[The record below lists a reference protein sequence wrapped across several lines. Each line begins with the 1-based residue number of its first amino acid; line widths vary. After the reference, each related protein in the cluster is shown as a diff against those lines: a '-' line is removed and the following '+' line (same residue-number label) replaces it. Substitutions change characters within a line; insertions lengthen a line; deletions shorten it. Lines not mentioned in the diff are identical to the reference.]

1 MSDRYA
7 EHVTRLRKAVLEG
20 SGETAPSL
28 RQAAEARAAALGGLL
43 AAGAPGPELPAAL
56 ARFVDTIARRAFEVS
71 DADVAALRQAGYSE
85 NAIFEI
91 TAGAALGAGLG
102 RLERGIAALK
112 GVL

>member
-1 MSDRYA
+1 MSDRYT

-28 RQAAEARAAALGGLL
+28 RQAVEARAAGLGGQPDL
-43 AAGAPGPELPAAL
+43 GASGPELPAVL

-71 DADVAALRQAGYSE
+71 NEDVAALRQAGFSE
-85 NAIFEI
+85 DAIFEI
-91 TAGAALGAGLG
+91 TASAALGAGLG

-112 GVL
+112 GDL